1 MSEHD
6 HEDSI
11 QYLAEEGAVN
21 IQGVDKD
28 GELIYSFNLEI
39 LQKVHPPLY
48 EVIVKDID
56 DSLLDLYKKG
66 LIEVEYNENL
76 EAGFKLSPIA
86 REILSDEG
94 YRYLFDEN

>member
-1 MSEHD
+1 MDD
-6 HEDSI
+6 HEDLI
-11 QYLAEEGAVN
+11 QYLAEQGAVN

-66 LIEVEYNENL
+66 LIEVE
-76 EAGFKLSPIA
+76 
-86 REILSDEG
+86 
-94 YRYLFDEN
+94 